1 MNQDYSLLGILKTLK
16 KWIKPIAYATIG
28 ITILSAII
36 LLMLP
41 NYYKASTQFYA
52 GHPDLS
58 QPAPVGVS
66 AASTKYIYGT
76 DSDLDRLFSIST
88 SNEVYSY
95 LIDKYD
101 LYTHYD
107 IDPKSKKA
115 QARIRLKLSDLYQ
128 TLKTEYGAINL
139 SVEDIDPILAR
150 DMANDAREKINEL
163 SQRMVKG
170 SQLQTI
176 QSFED
181 NLIEKQAKSIVLNDS
196 LSRVK
201 EKYKIYNSRSQGEV
215 YAELITTTSSNMEA
229 LQSEI
234 NMYKNSRV
242 RGAADSVRIKRIKY
256 TGSEKRIASL
266 EKKAKLFNSGVS
278 VVEKLTQELSRLN
291 DQISL
296 DKERQSQLKASYKAP
311 YSALLIVEVAETPI
325 DKSRPKRT
333 ILLAMIGL
341 AALILSILIAFLV
354 ENYRKINWSEIK
366 E

>member
-1 MNQDYSLLGILKTLK
+1 MNQDYNLLGILKTLN
-16 KWIKPIAYATIG
+16 KWTKPIAYATLG

-36 LLMLP
+36 LLVLP
-41 NYYKASTQFYA
+41 NYYQASTKFYA

-58 QPAPVGVS
+58 QPAPVGNGS
-66 AASTKYIYGT
+66 NSTSYIYGT
-76 DSDLDRLFSIST
+76 DNDLDRLFSLST
-88 SNEVYSY
+88 SSELYNY
-95 LIDKYD
+95 LINKYD
-101 LYTHYD
+101 LYNHYD
-107 IDPKSKKA
+107 IDPEGKKA
-115 QARIRLKLSDLYQ
+115 QVKIRLKLNDLYQ

-139 SVEDIDPILAR
+139 SVEDKDPVLAR

-163 SQRMVKG
+163 SQRMVKA

-176 QSFED
+176 KSFDE
-181 NLIEKQAKSIVLNDS
+181 NLLEKQTKSIILNDS
-196 LSRVK
+196 LSKEK
-201 EKYKIYNSRSQGEV
+201 EKYKIYNSRSQGEI
-215 YAELITTTSSNMEA
+215 YAEIITTTSSNMEA
-229 LQSEI
+229 LKSEI
-234 NMYKNSRV
+234 DMYKNSRV

-256 TGSEKRIASL
+256 TGSEKRLSSL

-296 DKERQSQLKASYKAP
+296 DKERKRQLEASYKAP
-311 YSALLIVEVAETPI
+311 YSALLLVEAAETPL
-325 DKSRPKRT
+325 DKSRPRRT

-341 AALILSILIAFLV
+341 AALLLSILIAFLV

>member
-1 MNQDYSLLGILKTLK
+1 MNQDYSLLGILKTLN
-16 KWIKPIAYATIG
+16 KWIKPIAYTTIG
-28 ITILSAII
+28 ITILSAIV

-41 NYYKASTQFYA
+41 NYYQASTQFYA

-58 QPAPVGVS
+58 QPAPVGAGS
-66 AASTKYIYGT
+66 GITKYIYGT
-76 DSDLDRLFSIST
+76 DGDLDRLFALST
-88 SNEVYSY
+88 SSELYNF

-101 LYTHYD
+101 LYNHYE
-107 IDPKSKKA
+107 INPEKPKA
-115 QARIRLKLSDLYQ
+115 QAIIRLKLSSLYK

-139 SVEDIDPILAR
+139 SVEDKDPILAK
-150 DMANDAREKINEL
+150 DMANDARERINEM
-163 SQRMVKG
+163 SQKMVKA

-176 QSFED
+176 QSFDE
-181 NLIEKQAKSIVLNDS
+181 NLIEKQAKSIILNDS

-201 EKYKIYNSRSQGEV
+201 EKYEIYNSTSQGEI
-215 YAELITTTSSNMEA
+215 YAELITKTSSNMEGI
-229 LQSEI
+229 QSEVD
-234 NMYKNSRV
+234 MYKNSKV

-256 TGSEKRIASL
+256 TGSEKRLASL

-296 DKERQSQLKASYKAP
+296 DKERKRQLEASYNTP
-311 YSALLIVEVAETPI
+311 YSALLLVEAAETPL

-341 AALILSILIAFLV
+341 AALLLSILTAFLI
-354 ENYRKINWSEIK
+354 ENYKKINWSEIK

>member
-1 MNQDYSLLGILKTLK
+1 MNQDYSLVGILKTLY

-58 QPAPVGVS
+58 QPAPVGGG
-66 AASTKYIYGT
+66 ATSTSYIYGN
-76 DSDLDRLFSIST
+76 DNDLDRLFSIST
-88 SNEVYSY
+88 SSELYNS
-95 LIDKYD
+95 LIEKHD
-101 LYTHYD
+101 LYKHYD
-107 IDPKSKKA
+107 IDPESKKA
-115 QARIRLKLSDLYQ
+115 QARIRLKLTELYQ

-139 SVEDIDPILAR
+139 SVEDKDPVLAR
-150 DMANDAREKINEL
+150 DMANDARDMINEL
-163 SQRMVKG
+163 SQKMVKA

-176 QSFED
+176 NSFGK
-181 NLIEKQAKSIVLNDS
+181 NLEEKQTKSLILNDS

-201 EKYKIYNSRSQGEV
+201 GKYEIYSPGSQGGV
-215 YAELITTTSSNMEA
+215 YAELITMTSTSMEA

-234 NMYKNSRV
+234 DMYKNSRV

-256 TGSEKRIASL
+256 TSNEKKLASL
-266 EKKAKLFNSGVS
+266 ESKAGLFNSGVS
-278 VVEKLTQELSRLN
+278 IVDKLTQELSRLN

-296 DKERQSQLKASYKAP
+296 DKERKRQLEASFNAP
-311 YSALLIVEVAETPI
+311 YSALLLVEAAEVPI

-341 AALILSILIAFLV
+341 MTLVLCILIAFLL

-366 E
+366 G

>member
-1 MNQDYSLLGILKTLK
+1 MNQDYSLLGILKTLN
-16 KWIKPIAYATIG
+16 KWIKPIVYATLG

-41 NYYKASTQFYA
+41 NYYQASTQFYA

-58 QPAPVGVS
+58 QPAPVGIGS
-66 AASTKYIYGT
+66 NTTSFIYGT
-76 DSDLDRLFSIST
+76 DSDLDRLFSLST
-88 SNEVYSY
+88 SSELYKH
-95 LIDKYD
+95 LIEKHN
-101 LYTHYD
+101 LYEHYE
-107 IDPKSKKA
+107 IDPESKKA
-115 QARIRLKLSDLYQ
+115 EARIRLKLNTLYK

-139 SVEDIDPILAR
+139 SVEDKDPVFAR

-163 SQRMVKG
+163 SQKMVKS

-176 QSFED
+176 HSFND
-181 NLIEKQAKSIVLNDS
+181 NLVEKQAKSIILNDS
-196 LSRVK
+196 LSHVK
-201 EKYKIYNSRSQGEV
+201 DRYEIYNSRSQGEV
-215 YAELITTTSSNMEA
+215 YAELITNTSSNMEA

-234 NMYKNSRV
+234 DMYRNSRV
-242 RGAADSVRIKRIKY
+242 RGASDSVRIKRIKY
-256 TGSEKRIASL
+256 TSNEKRLASL

-296 DKERQSQLKASYKAP
+296 DKERKSQLEASYKAP
-311 YSALLIVEVAETPI
+311 YSALLLVEAAETPI
-325 DKSRPKRT
+325 DKSRPRRT

-341 AALILSILIAFLV
+341 SALLLSILMVFLI

>member
-1 MNQDYSLLGILKTLK
+1 MNQDYSLLGLLKTLN

-28 ITILSAII
+28 ITIISAII

-41 NYYKASTQFYA
+41 NYFQASTQFYA

-58 QPAPVGVS
+58 QPAPVGS
-66 AASTKYIYGT
+66 GANSTSYIYGT
-76 DSDLDRLFSIST
+76 DNDLDRLFSLST
-88 SNEVYSY
+88 SSELYNY
-95 LIDKYD
+95 LIEKYD
-101 LYTHYD
+101 LYNHYEINPD
-107 IDPKSKKA
+107 SKKA
-115 QARIRLKLSDLYQ
+115 QARIRVKLSELYQ

-139 SVEDIDPILAR
+139 TVEDIDPVLAR
-150 DMANDAREKINEL
+150 DMANDARDKINEL
-163 SQRMVKG
+163 SQRMVKA

-176 QSFED
+176 QSFDE
-181 NLIEKQAKSIVLNDS
+181 NLKEKQAKSILLNDS

-201 EKYKIYNSRSQGEV
+201 ERYEIYSSGSQGAV
-215 YAELITTTSSNMEA
+215 YAELITTTSSSMEA

-234 NMYKNSRV
+234 DMYKNSRV
-242 RGAADSVRIKRIKY
+242 RGAADSVRLKRIKY
-256 TGSEKRIASL
+256 TGNEKRIASL

-278 VVEKLTQELSRLN
+278 VVQKLTQELSRLN

-296 DKERQSQLKASYKAP
+296 DKERKGQLEASYKAP
-311 YSALLIVEVAETPI
+311 YSALLLVEAAETPI
-325 DKSRPKRT
+325 DKSRPRRS

-341 AALILSILIAFLV
+341 AALLLSILIAFLV